1 MAFSQNIARLRSLLQ
16 NFDIS
21 EVKLLKSMSY
31 QRATLSVGE
40 DKTLDPSESGRLVF
54 LESSSGAFSLTL
66 PSVAAGLHYRCMVT
80 EDTPTG
86 AITIAAGSAIMFGN
100 VSESEVDTGDDAP
113 GSSGATGVSNVI
125 IGTSAK
131 KGMWIE
137 LYSDGTSWYFF
148 GNAQIDGSV
157 TTS

>member
-1 MAFSQNIARLRSLLQ
+1 MAFSQNIARLRDLLQ
-16 NFDIS
+16 NFDIG
-21 EVKLLKSMSY
+21 EVKLLKDMSY
-31 QRATLSVGE
+31 QKAVLSVGSN
-40 DKTLDPSESGRLVF
+40 KTLDPSESGRLVF
-54 LESSSGAFSLTL
+54 LESSAGAFQLTL
-66 PSVAAGLHYRCMVT
+66 PSAAAGLHYRLMVT

-86 AITIAAGSAIMFGN
+86 AITVAAGSAIMFGN
-100 VSESEVDTGDDAP
+100 ISESEVDTGDDAP
-113 GSSGATGVSNVI
+113 GSAGATGVSNVI
-125 IGTSAK
+125 IGVSAK

>member
-16 NFDIS
+16 NFEVG
-21 EVKLLKSMSY
+21 EVKLLKGMSY
-31 QRATLSVGE
+31 HRATLSVGSN
-40 DKTLDPSESGRLVF
+40 KTLDPLESGRLVF

-125 IGTSAK
+125 IGTTAK

>member
-1 MAFSQNIARLRSLLQ
+1 MAFSQNIARLRSLLK
-16 NFDIS
+16 NFQVD
-21 EVKLLKSMSY
+21 EVKLLKGMSY
-31 QRATLSVGE
+31 QRATLSVGSA
-40 DKTLDPSESGRLVF
+40 KTLDPLESGRLVF
-54 LESSSGAFSLTL
+54 LESSAGAFSLTL
-66 PSVAAGLHYRCMVT
+66 PAVATGLHYRCMVT

-100 VSESEVDTGDDAP
+100 ISESEVDTSDDAP